1 MIDSGQE
8 IHLKS
13 GGKVVLEAAAE
24 ITLKVG
30 GSFLKVTP
38 GGILCSPI
46 NVGQGSGGSG
56 RGVSL
61 QLPKGVEPLAQVGQL
76 PMAEALPTIE
86 FPAKPPCAIL
96 AQQEEN
102 WVITGAEE
110 A

>member
-13 GGKVVLEAAAE
+13 GGKVVLEATSE

-38 GGILCSPI
+38 GGILCSPM

-56 RGVSL
+56 RGLEL
-61 QLPKGVEPLAQVGQL
+61 QLPEGVAPLAQVGQL
-76 PMAEALPTIE
+76 PMAETLPAIE
-86 FPAKPPCAIL
+86 FPVQPACAEL
-96 AQQEEN
+96 AQQDAGL
-102 WVITGAEE
+102 VIKPVKG
-110 A
+110 